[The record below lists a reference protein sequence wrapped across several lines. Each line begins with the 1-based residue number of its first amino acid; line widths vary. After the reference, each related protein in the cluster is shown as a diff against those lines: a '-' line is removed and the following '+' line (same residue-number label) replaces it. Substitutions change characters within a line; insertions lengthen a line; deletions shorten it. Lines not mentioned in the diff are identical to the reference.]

1 MPRARKPPPTHGP
14 RKTPLDDQALFDD
27 ITSLDMLQ
35 RGWTRVWRNGGA
47 AGGDR
52 VSVERFAFNVMARLA
67 RLRSEVR
74 RGAYRPGPVREVM
87 IPKRSG
93 RGLRRLSI
101 PCVADR
107 VLQTAAAMVLTPLFD
122 EEFEPASFGYRPGRG
137 VRQAVA
143 QVARARR
150 EGFTWVVDADIEDY
164 FDSIPHDGLM
174 ARWAESVGPGPLT
187 ELVWTWLTHAAP
199 EGRGVAQGSPI
210 SPLLANLY
218 LDRLDEALHGR
229 DMRLVRFADDF
240 VVLCRGEQDAQ
251 AVLKRV
257 EQVLAGLGLR
267 LNREKTRIVDFER
280 GFRFLGHMFVRSLAL
295 KVAREEEPP
304 ENAAERLLREIAE
317 RDKAEEEAA
326 LMERLRIER
335 AEARGYSPGFRVM
348 HLHGADRRLNIRNQA
363 FCVEEARQNEHG
375 ETVWREIIAVP
386 HQDIDRIDIGPEAG
400 VTEEALRHL
409 PATDT
414 LAALVNGHGETLAWI
429 TQPLA
434 PKAARHLAQA
444 RLALDEAARLDL
456 ARRLVMGRL
465 RNQRTVLRRL
475 LAGRKDKPGVV
486 LDAIATL
493 NRLIGRSTYG
503 YVKHA
508 ASVEQL
514 MGYEGEAAKAWW
526 RAIGALAHADF
537 RFRVRRET
545 SPAGICLDFL
555 SWLLHRDISVAVM
568 RAGLHPGFGALHS
581 VSDTR
586 DACVYDL
593 MEEFRAH
600 FVGSLFVYATTRRIV
615 RPEMFERRHGK
626 ARMKPE
632 GARALIRAYEQR
644 AEMRHKAAN
653 GKRVRWRQLMVW
665 QAMALAAHVEG
676 RGEYAPHAL

>member
-1 MPRARKPPPTHGP
+1 MPRARKKPPTHGP
-14 RKTPLDDQALFDD
+14 RPVLLDDEALFDE
-27 ITSLDMLQ
+27 ITAMSMLQ
-35 RGWTRVWRNGGA
+35 RAWARVWRNGGA

-52 VSVERFAFNVMARLA
+52 VSVERFAFNVMSRLA

-74 RGAYRPGPVREVM
+74 RGAYRPGPIREVY

-93 RGLRRLSI
+93 KGLRRLSI

-107 VLQTAAAMVLTPLFD
+107 VLQTAAALVLTPLLD
-122 EEFEPASFGYRPGRG
+122 EEFEPSSFGYRPGRG

-143 QVARARR
+143 RVSMAQR

-187 ELVWTWLTHAAP
+187 ELLWTWLTHAAP
-199 EGRGVAQGSPI
+199 DGRGVAQGSPI

-240 VVLCRGEQDAQ
+240 VILCRSEQGAQ
-251 AVLKRV
+251 AAMRKVEKVLD
-257 EQVLAGLGLR
+257 GLGLR
-267 LNREKTRIVDFER
+267 LNREKTRVVDFSR
-280 GFRFLGHMFVRSLAL
+280 GFKFLGHMFVRSLAL
-295 KVAREEEPP
+295 KVAREKAEE
-304 ENAAERLLREIAE
+304 NTAEKLLREIAK
-317 RDKAEEEAA
+317 RDRAEEEAA

-348 HLHGADRRLNIRNQA
+348 HLQSAGRRLNIRNQA
-363 FCVEEARQNEHG
+363 FCVEEARQEAGG

-386 HQDIDRIDIGPEAG
+386 HQDVDRIDIGPGAG
-400 VTEEALRHL
+400 ITEEALRHL

-434 PKAARHLAQA
+434 PKAGRHLAQA
-444 RLALDEAARLDL
+444 RLALDEAARLEL
-456 ARRLVMGRL
+456 ARRLVMGKL

-475 LAGRKDKPGVV
+475 LAGRRDKPGVV
-486 LDAIATL
+486 VDAIATL
-493 NRLIGRSTYG
+493 NRLIGRG
-503 YVKHA
+503 RHGHVAHA
-508 ASVEQL
+508 DTVEQL
-514 MGYEGEAAKAWW
+514 MGREGEAARGWW
-526 RAIGALAHADF
+526 RAIGALAHEDF
-537 RFRVRRET
+537 RFDKRREK
-545 SPAGICLDFL
+545 SAPGICLDFL
-555 SWLLHRDISVAVM
+555 AWLLHRDVSVAVM
-568 RAGLHPGFGALHS
+568 RAGLHPGFGALHG
-581 VSDTR
+581 VSDMR

-600 FVGSLFVYATTRRIV
+600 FVGSLFVYASTRRII
-615 RPEMFERRHGK
+615 RPEMFETRKGGV
-626 ARMKPE
+626 RMKAE

-653 GKRVRWRQLMVW
+653 GKRMRWRQVMIW
-665 QAMALAAHVEG
+665 QAIALAAHVEG
-676 RGEYAPHAL
+676 RGEYAPHVL